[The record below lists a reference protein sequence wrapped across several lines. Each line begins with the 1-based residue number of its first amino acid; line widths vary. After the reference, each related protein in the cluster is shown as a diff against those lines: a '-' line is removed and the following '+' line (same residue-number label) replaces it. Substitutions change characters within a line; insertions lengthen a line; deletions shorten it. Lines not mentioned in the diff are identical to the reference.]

1 MKDLTGKV
9 VLLTGGAQ
17 GLGAEFACSFAGYGA
32 KVVIADWKDAGS
44 TIERVER
51 NGGEAWARKVD
62 VRDATHLDSLVKEI
76 IAVYGRVDVLV
87 NCAAIAVDLNMKPFY
102 EIDREDW
109 QRVMDVN
116 ATGTFECMKAVAP
129 HMISQR
135 SGKIINIAST
145 TYVKGAARMLHYVA
159 SKGAVVGMTRVAAR
173 DLGAF
178 DITVNCIAP
187 GLTMTDAMREKSPF
201 SAQGNLASID
211 SRALKREQLP
221 SDLFGAV
228 LFLSTQ
234 MSDFISGQTLVVDGG
249 GVML

>member
-109 QRVMDVN
+109 QRVKRL
-116 ATGTFECMKAVAP
+116 AKSG
-129 HMISQR
+129 ISYTP
-135 SGKIINIAST
+135 G
-145 TYVKGAARMLHYVA
+145 
-159 SKGAVVGMTRVAAR
+159 
-173 DLGAF
+173 
-178 DITVNCIAP
+178 TVNESILSLATPDDCSSLAAASLAHSTI
-187 GLTMTDAMREKSPF
+187 SPCHEADT
-201 SAQGNLASID
+201 SAIRYRCAADNI
-211 SRALKREQLP
+211 LP
-221 SDLFGAV
+221 IWIRVSAF
-228 LFLSTQ
+228 T
-234 MSDFISGQTLVVDGG
+234 T
-249 GVML
+249 